1 MVNYI
6 FKSATFK
13 INLILLLLISV
24 SKINASSKFYYAEQ
38 WYVIFNTQMKKNLK
52 TTKKYIFSSKSL
64 EISIW
69 ESKIFTN

>member
-13 INLILLLLISV
+13 INLILLLLVSV

-38 WYVIFNTQMKKNLK
+38 WYVIFNAQMKKK
-52 TTKKYIFSSKSL
+52 T
-64 EISIW
+64 
-69 ESKIFTN
+69 